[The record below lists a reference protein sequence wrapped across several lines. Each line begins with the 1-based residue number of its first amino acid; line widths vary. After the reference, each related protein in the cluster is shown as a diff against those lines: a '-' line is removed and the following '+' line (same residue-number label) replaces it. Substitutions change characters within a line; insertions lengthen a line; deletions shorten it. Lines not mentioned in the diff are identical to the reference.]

1 MKRIRTI
8 SAMLLL
14 LCAGIC
20 MAQNSRRPEV
30 VWNQTIS
37 QYSQYSRT
45 LQINEVRIFKDRT
58 ELSVH
63 VDYVPGY
70 WIRINDD
77 LYIQADG
84 KKYALKAA
92 TVITIG
98 QEFWMP
104 ERLILC

>member
-45 LQINEVRIFKDRT
+45 LQINEVRINMAG
-58 ELSVH
+58 VWH
-63 VDYVPGY
+63 
-70 WIRINDD
+70 
-77 LYIQADG
+77 
-84 KKYALKAA
+84 
-92 TVITIG
+92 TVT
-98 QEFWMP
+98 
-104 ERLILC
+104 LCNL